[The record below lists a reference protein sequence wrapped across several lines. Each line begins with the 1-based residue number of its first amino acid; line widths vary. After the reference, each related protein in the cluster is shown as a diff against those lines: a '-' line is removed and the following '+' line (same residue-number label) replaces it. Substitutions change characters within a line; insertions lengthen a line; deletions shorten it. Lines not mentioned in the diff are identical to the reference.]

1 MTNARFSRQEF
12 ERTMKSYDVIYD
24 HACLLLET
32 AAEFE
37 LLGKG
42 VSQPYV
48 RNIYNIDSNMN
59 ITWETVY
66 EETINTGSLDIPL
79 DVALG
84 SVHEQRNWFTMKMNE
99 KNERDARKRAEITL
113 AVVEKKIQE
122 YNKLKEEL
130 QGRLV

>member
-12 ERTMKSYDVIYD
+12 ERTMKSYDVIYE
-24 HACLLLET
+24 HACRLIDI
-32 AAEFE
+32 AVEFE
-37 LLGKG
+37 LLGTG
-42 VSQPYV
+42 MPQAYV
-48 RNIYNIDSNMN
+48 RNIYNIDGNMN

-66 EETINTGSLDIPL
+66 DETINTGSLDIPL

-99 KNERDARKRAEITL
+99 KNERDAKKRLEITL
-113 AVVEKKIQE
+113 AVVEKKLQE
-122 YNKLKEEL
+122 YNKLKAEL